1 MSGLVERILRHGWNS
16 GIWKGAYSD
25 MASIRERNSSFVSL
39 TVCRVI
45 KESVKAKVKGD
56 NNYEQ

>member
-25 MASIRERNSSFVSL
+25 MASTPIVSL

>member
-1 MSGLVERILRHGWNS
+1 
-16 GIWKGAYSD
+16 
-25 MASIRERNSSFVSL
+25 MASIRERNGSFYQNSRLLFSITPIPIVSL